1 MNVHRLANGYF
12 TRHPARFMALLIIA
26 FGIAGA
32 AAPAVELLLPG
43 GL

>member
-1 MNVHRLANGYF
+1 MSVHDLANGYF
-12 TRHPARFMALLIIA
+12 SRHPVQAFVLILIA

-32 AAPAVELLLPG
+32 VAPAVELLLPG

>member
-12 TRHPARFMALLIIA
+12 TRHPAQGIALILIA

-32 AAPAVELLLPG
+32 IAPAVELLLPG